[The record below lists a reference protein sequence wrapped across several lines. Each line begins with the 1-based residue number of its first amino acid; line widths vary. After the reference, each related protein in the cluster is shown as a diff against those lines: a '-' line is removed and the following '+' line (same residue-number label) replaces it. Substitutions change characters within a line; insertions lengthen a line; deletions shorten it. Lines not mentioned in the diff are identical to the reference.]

1 MGRSPT
7 GGFRGGLARG
17 GQKRGRQADFQAAI
31 VQEIE
36 ALLGRPAV
44 QGLDFE
50 ALETAAR
57 QRTLQVAARALE
69 GWSNA
74 DTSDHTGAHLAC
86 ACGAPALHRGRHGK
100 KLRKCSRHPAR
111 GASLLLPPDV
121 SERRPEWRRF
131 PWPPNWRRAVK
142 LPSVPAS
149 RGRACTGAYS
159 QPTPAS
165 HSAAASSVVD
175 SKTFGSV
182 EPRRGLLIVQKF
194 DVHPIR
200 WASVWI
206 AEWRFA
212 GLLPVRFGSRKRR
225 QTSPAPELEPFTAF
239 VAPHP
244 LQLHP
249 RHLTRVTVRVLN
261 RRA

>member
-57 QRTLQVAARALE
+57 QRPLQVAARALE

-111 GASLLLPPDV
+111 GASLLLLPDV
-121 SERRPEWRRF
+121 SERRLPAGPCAEFRRPSLCPLAFCAWRAAPL
-131 PWPPNWRRAVK
+131 PW
-142 LPSVPAS
+142 LAS
-149 RGRACTGAYS
+149 
-159 QPTPAS
+159 
-165 HSAAASSVVD
+165 
-175 SKTFGSV
+175 
-182 EPRRGLLIVQKF
+182 
-194 DVHPIR
+194 
-200 WASVWI
+200 
-206 AEWRFA
+206 
-212 GLLPVRFGSRKRR
+212 
-225 QTSPAPELEPFTAF
+225 
-239 VAPHP
+239 
-244 LQLHP
+244 
-249 RHLTRVTVRVLN
+249 
-261 RRA
+261 